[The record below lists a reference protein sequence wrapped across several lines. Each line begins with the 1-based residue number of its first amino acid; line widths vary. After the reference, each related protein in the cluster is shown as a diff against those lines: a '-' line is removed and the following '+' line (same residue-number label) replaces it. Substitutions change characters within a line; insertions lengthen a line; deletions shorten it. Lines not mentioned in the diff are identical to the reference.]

1 MQVHS
6 MLVFEGPGL
15 ASRMRKELVDR
26 LSENRYPSL
35 DDVLGADHEDIYW
48 RRREESVWR
57 LMREKGKAEKEIVEL
72 QMDCKFGN
80 SINAGQFFFICSHA
94 CCTRKGSE

>member
-15 ASRMRKELVDR
+15 ASCMRKELVDL
-26 LSENRYPSL
+26 LSENRYRSL
-35 DDVLGADHEDIYW
+35 EDVLGADHEDICW

-57 LMREKGKAEKEIVEL
+57 LMREKGKTEQEIVEL
-72 QMDCKFGN
+72 QTDCKFGN
-80 SINAGQFFFICSHA
+80 SII
-94 CCTRKGSE
+94 TV